1 MWGLGRH
8 RHRAGIGPARTV
20 QAGQTMLSDLRPGQ
34 KGKVIS
40 FNGNGPIR
48 RRLMDLGIRCGQ
60 IIEMV
65 RLAPLNDP
73 LEINLNGGHI
83 TIRRSEAALV
93 NVEVL
98 GDIQA

>member
-1 MWGLGRH
+1 MWGMNRH
-8 RHRAGIGPARTV
+8 RHRAGVTRPRVI
-20 QAGQTMLSDLRPGQ
+20 QEGQLILSDLRPGQ

-40 FNGNGPIR
+40 FNGNGPVR
-48 RRLMDLGIRCGQ
+48 RRLMDLGIRSGE

-98 GDIQA
+98 GDSQA